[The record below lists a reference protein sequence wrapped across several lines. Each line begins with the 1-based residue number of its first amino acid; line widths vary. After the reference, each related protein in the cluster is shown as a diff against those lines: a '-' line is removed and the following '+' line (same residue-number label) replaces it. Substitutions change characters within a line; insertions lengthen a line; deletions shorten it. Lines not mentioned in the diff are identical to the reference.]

1 MKIKQSYTSLCV
13 AFLLFYPIWL
23 PWQFTYI
30 TYILID
36 SYLTIYVI
44 KRTLK
49 SEWYSGVLVL
59 CISMIIMD
67 LYNLLCGTLDIG
79 NCILGIL
86 FAIFIYDMERI
97 IYIKSKRNCLDEF
110 VHQVNVISIISNIVS
125 SISVFLLIKNR
136 TVDNFNYYLGDKFL
150 CCYALILGIILFGA
164 DNKIPI
170 KEKHRK
176 KIIIILLGY
185 SFIYEIIVNCMTA
198 TILTLIIGSCIL
210 IPFESIKKGL
220 RNPLFAIISL
230 FYVGSFPLWSSALL
244 SNEKIQFLVTKVM
257 HKNIS
262 LSGRMYIYSYISR
275 FLKERQWYGY
285 GYSNNIVEQTLGF
298 GNIQNGLLD
307 IALSYGVIVAI
318 IFIFIVTIYWKMPN
332 KSDNSSFIFWGVM
345 FAMIIIS
352 SIEITFS
359 TLIFYFSLFM
369 CRYYSNTNNQSCS
382 KKKVKYFWGTVRI
395 N

>member
-1 MKIKQSYTSLCV
+1 MRIKQSYTSLCV

-30 TYILID
+30 SYLLIV

-49 SEWYSGVLVL
+49 NEWYSGVLVL

-67 LYNLLCGTLDIG
+67 LYNLLSGTLNIG
-79 NCILGIL
+79 NFILGIL

-97 IYIKSKRNCLDEF
+97 IYIKSKRNSLDEF
-110 VHQVNVISIISNIVS
+110 IHQVNMISIIANIIS
-125 SISVFLLIKNR
+125 SISVLALIENR
-136 TVDNFNYYLGDKFL
+136 TVDNFNYFLGDKFS
-150 CCYALILGIILFGA
+150 CCYALVLGIILFWA

-176 KIIIILLGY
+176 RIILFLLGY
-185 SFIYEIIVNCMTA
+185 SLLYEIIVNCMTA
-198 TILTLIIGSCIL
+198 TILTLIVGICIL
-210 IPFESIKKGL
+210 IPFESIKRRM

-230 FYVGSFPLWSSALL
+230 LCVGSFPLWSSALL
-244 SNEKIQFLVTKVM
+244 SNEKIQFIVTNVM

-262 LSGRMYIYSYISR
+262 LSGRMYIYSYINR
-275 FLKERQWYGY
+275 FLRERQWYGY

-307 IALSYGVIVAI
+307 IVLSYGVIVAI
-318 IFIFIVTIYWKMPN
+318 IFIFIVTIYWKIAN
-332 KSDNSSFIFWGVM
+332 KPDNSSFIFWGIM

-359 TLIFYFSLFM
+359 TPIFYFSLLM
-369 CRYYSNTNNQSCS
+369 CRYYSNVNNQSCS
-382 KKKVKYFWGTVRI
+382 KKKVKYF
-395 N
+395 

>member
-59 CISMIIMD
+59 CISMMIMN
-67 LYNLLCGTLDIG
+67 LYNLLCGILSAG
-79 NCILGIL
+79 NFILGIL

-110 VHQVNVISIISNIVS
+110 IHQVNMISIISNIVS
-125 SISVFLLIKNR
+125 SISVFILIENR
-136 TVDNFNYYLGDKFL
+136 TVDNFNYYLGDKFS
-150 CCYALILGIILFGA
+150 CCYALVLGIILFWA
-164 DNKIPI
+164 DNKISI
-170 KEKHRK
+170 KEKNRK
-176 KIIIILLGY
+176 KVIIVLLGY
-185 SFIYEIIVNCMTA
+185 SLLYEIIVNCMTA
-198 TILTLIIGSCIL
+198 IILTLIIGSCIL

-220 RNPLFAIISL
+220 RSPLLAVTSL
-230 FYVGSFPLWSSALL
+230 ICVGSFPLWSSALL
-244 SNEKIQFLVTKVM
+244 SNEKIQFIVTNVM

-262 LSGRMYIYSYISR
+262 LSGRMYIYSYINR
-275 FLKERQWYGY
+275 FLRERQWYGY

-307 IALSYGVIVAI
+307 IVLSYGVIVAI
-318 IFIFIVTIYWKMPN
+318 IFIFIVTIYWKIPN
-332 KSDNSSFIFWGVM
+332 KSDDSSFIFWGIM

-369 CRYYSNTNNQSCS
+369 CRYYSNVNNQSCL
-382 KKKVKYFWGTVRI
+382 KKKVKYF
-395 N
+395 